1 MIYLL
6 FFLVGILFGILLN
19 TYLIASRLDKKF
31 DTIDEFKEWIAKI
44 K

>member
-6 FFLVGILFGILLN
+6 FFLVGIIFGIIISG
-19 TYLIASRLDKKF
+19 YLIGSKLDKKF
-31 DTIDEFKEWIAKI
+31 DTIDEFKEWIARI